1 MKNERSGQ
9 AARIRPDD
17 NVIVTKG
24 RDRGKTGR
32 VQQVFPKEGKV
43 LVEGVNIVLRHT
55 KPTQGIRQGGIIQK
69 EMPVRI
75 NNVMLICPS
84 TNEPTRVGY
93 TRLAD
98 GTKARVSKKSGEII
112 E

>member
-1 MKNERSGQ
+1 MKT
-9 AARIRPDD
+9 ARIRPDD

-24 RDRGKTGR
+24 RDKGKTGR
-32 VQQVFPKEGKV
+32 VQQVFPKQGTV
-43 LVEGVNIVLRHT
+43 LVEGVNVVLRHT
-55 KPTQGIRQGGIIQK
+55 KPTQGVRQGGIIQK

-75 NNVMLICPS
+75 NNVMLICPV

-93 TRLAD
+93 TRIAD
-98 GTKARVSKKSGEII
+98 GTKARVSKKSGQII

>member
-1 MKNERSGQ
+1 MASVRL
-9 AARIRPDD
+9 RPDD
-17 NVIVTKG
+17 MVIVTKG

-32 VQQVFPKEGKV
+32 VQQVFPNKGTL
-43 LVEGVNIVLRHT
+43 LVEGVNVAMRHT
-55 KPTQGIRQGGIIQK
+55 RPTQGVRQGGIIQK
-69 EMPVRI
+69 EMPVKI
-75 NNVMLICPS
+75 SNVMLICPS
-84 TNEPTRVGY
+84 TNEPTRVRY